1 VLGVKYQNNKENG
14 MGDEEKEKKKGMF
27 AKISSKDDALKIIK
41 DCAMGFFVIA
51 AIQVGIGYFI
61 APSLIID
68 AVLYV
73 VLAGIMLKWNSR
85 VAAVF
90 LLIIA
95 GFSVYMTVLNRLG
108 MAAEGGNNIILAA
121 IILWAAIRS
130 VEATFKVN
138 GKYAETNI

>member
-1 VLGVKYQNNKENG
+1 MES
-14 MGDEEKEKKKGMF
+14 EEKEKKKGMF
-27 AKISSKDDALKIIK
+27 AKIESREDALKTIK
-41 DCAMGFFVIA
+41 DCAYGFFTVA
-51 AIQVGIGYFI
+51 AIQAGLGYFF

-68 AVLYV
+68 AALYV
-73 VLAGIMLKWNSR
+73 VLAGIMIKWHSR

-95 GFSVYMTVLNRLG
+95 CFAVYMTVLNRLG
-108 MAAEGGNNIILAA
+108 MAAEGGNNIFLAA

-138 GKYAETNI
+138 GKYAEANI

>member
-1 VLGVKYQNNKENG
+1 MEA
-14 MGDEEKEKKKGMF
+14 EEKEKRKGMF
-27 AKISSKDDALKIIK
+27 AKIASRDDALKTIK
-41 DCAMGFFVIA
+41 DCAMGFFAVA
-51 AIQVGIGYFI
+51 AIQAGIGYFI

-95 GFSVYMTVLNRLG
+95 CFAVYMTVLNRLG
-108 MAAEGGNNIILAA
+108 MTAEGGNNVILAA
-121 IILWAAIRS
+121 IIFWAAIRS

-138 GKYAETNI
+138 GKYAEANI